1 MICYSVKWHSL
12 KMMTQDQGR
21 GTWDPVHRIQ
31 DPGAGTQDQCI
42 LVAGVSWKE
51 AFLTCHWS
59 NQHSIQLLTPLN
71 LSAKFQ
77 RPKYPDPQSIT
88 FLTAISSFCPPNTS
102 TCFDCRRSLREG
114 KDLDFIAKSRRPIGR
129 DDTGIRQCTTDLE
142 NVCFHLSEDCV
153 RSVFPN
159 FVPLYIKF
167 IDNYC
172 HRNKATPCCN

>member
-1 MICYSVKWHSL
+1 MICYSVRWHSL
-12 KMMTQDQGR
+12 KLMTQDQGR
-21 GTWDPVHRIQ
+21 ETWDPVHRIQ
-31 DPGAGTQDQCI
+31 DPGPVYSGSSSI
-42 LVAGVSWKE
+42 LEGSVPNVSLIQPT
-51 AFLTCHWS
+51 FHSTCNTS
-59 NQHSIQLLTPLN
+59 KSERKV
-71 LSAKFQ
+71 SATKI
-77 RPKYPDPQSIT
+77 PWPTINNI
-88 FLTAISSFCPPNTS
+88 LTAILSFCPPNTS

-114 KDLDFIAKSRRPIGR
+114 KDLDFIVKSRRPIGR

-172 HRNKATPCCN
+172 HWNKATPCCN